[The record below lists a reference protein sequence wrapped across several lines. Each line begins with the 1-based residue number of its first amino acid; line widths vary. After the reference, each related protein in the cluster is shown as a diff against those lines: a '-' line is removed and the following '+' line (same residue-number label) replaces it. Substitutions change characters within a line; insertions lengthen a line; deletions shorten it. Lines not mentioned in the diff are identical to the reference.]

1 VSVLLKKVDKNQ
13 KRIERHYRI
22 RNKIT
27 GTPERPRLNIFKS
40 SKHIYAQVIDD
51 ATGTT
56 LVSAST
62 QDKELREKVAE
73 LTKEEAARL
82 VGKTLGERAKEKD
95 INTVVFDRG
104 GYLYHGRVKFLAE
117 GARESG
123 LEF

>member
-1 VSVLLKKVDKNQ
+1 MLNKIDKNQ
-13 KRIERHYRI
+13 KRKERHYSI
-22 RNKIT
+22 RNKIV

-56 LVSAST
+56 LASCST
-62 QDKELREKVAE
+62 LDKELLAQVAE
-73 LTKEEAARL
+73 LTKTDAAKL
-82 VGKTLGERAKEKD
+82 VGKTVGERAKNKG
-95 INTVVFDRG
+95 INAVVFDRG
-104 GYLYHGRVKFLAE
+104 GYLYHGRVKLLAD

>member
-1 VSVLLKKVDKNQ
+1 MLKKVDRNK
-13 KRIERHYRI
+13 KRIERHFKI
-22 RNKIT
+22 RNKIQ
-27 GTPERPRLNIFKS
+27 GTPERPRLNIYRS
-40 SKHIYAQVIDD
+40 AKHIYAQVIDD

-62 QDKELREKVAE
+62 NDKELKDKVAE
-73 LTKEEAARL
+73 LTKSDAAKL
-82 VGKTLGERAKEKD
+82 VGQAVGQRAKEKG

-104 GYLYHGRVKFLAE
+104 GYLYHGRIKVLAD

>member
-13 KRIERHYRI
+13 KRIERHNRI

-73 LTKEEAARL
+73 LTKQEAA
-82 VGKTLGERAKEKD
+82 
-95 INTVVFDRG
+95 
-104 GYLYHGRVKFLAE
+104 KFLFWQRQLKHMHRFASYSRLQLHLE
-117 GARESG
+117 ESWH
-123 LEF
+123 

>member
-1 VSVLLKKVDKNQ
+1 VLKKIDKNQ
-13 KRIERHYRI
+13 KRLQRHYSI

-56 LVSAST
+56 LASAST
-62 QDKELREKVAE
+62 QDKELKDQVAE
-73 LTKEEAARL
+73 LTKKEAAKL
-82 VGKTLGERAKEKD
+82 VGKTVGERAKEKG
-95 INTVVFDRG
+95 INSVVFDRG
-104 GYLYHGRVKFLAE
+104 GYLYHGRVQLLAE

>member
-1 VSVLLKKVDKNQ
+1 MLKKIDKNQ
-13 KRIERHYRI
+13 KRKERHYSI
-22 RNKIT
+22 RNKIV

-56 LVSAST
+56 LACAST
-62 QDKELREKVAE
+62 LDKELQGQTAE
-73 LTKEEAARL
+73 LTKSEAAKL
-82 VGKTLGERAKEKD
+82 VGKTVGERAKNKG
-95 INTVVFDRG
+95 INTVIFDRG
-104 GYLYHGRVKFLAE
+104 GYLYHGRVKLLAD

>member
-1 VSVLLKKVDKNQ
+1 MLKKVDKNQ
-13 KRIERHYRI
+13 KRLERHYSI

-56 LVSAST
+56 LASAST
-62 QDKELREKVAE
+62 QDKELKEQVAE
-73 LTKEEAARL
+73 LTKKEAAKL
-82 VGKTLGERAKEKD
+82 VGKTVGERAKEKG
-95 INTVVFDRG
+95 INSVVFDRG
-104 GYLYHGRVKFLAE
+104 GYLYHGRVQLLAE

>member
-1 VSVLLKKVDKNQ
+1 MLKKIDKNK
-13 KRIERHYRI
+13 KRQDRHYSI

-27 GTPERPRLNIFKS
+27 GTPERPRLNVFKS

-56 LVSAST
+56 LASCST
-62 QDKELREKVAE
+62 LDKELIEKVAE
-73 LTKEEAARL
+73 LTKTDAAKL
-82 VGKTLGERAKEKD
+82 VGKTVGERAKDKG

-104 GYLYHGRVKFLAE
+104 GYLYHGRVKLLAE